1 MTVNVYND
9 LIFEISKKGRTA
21 YSLPE
26 LDVEEYDLSND
37 LPDHLD
43 RSEPAELPEVSE
55 LQLNRH
61 YTGLAD
67 KNFGV
72 ETGFYPLGSC
82 TMKYNP
88 KINEDIARYDGFL
101 NIHPLQ
107 PTKTAQGAFE
117 LMYDLQEYLKDIS
130 GMDHVSLQPAAGAQ
144 GELTGVLIIKAH
156 HEKNG
161 EGDQRTK
168 ILVPDSAHGTNPAT
182 AAVADFDVIEIQSNE
197 KGQVDVEALRAAV
210 GDDTAGL
217 MLTNPNTIGIFEEDI
232 EEIADIVHDAGGLL
246 YYDGANTNGIMGKSN
261 PRSMGFDVVHLN
273 LHKTFSGPHGGGG
286 PGSGPVGVIEELKPF
301 LPSPSI
307 EKSGD
312 EYVVNHDHPDS
323 VGRIKGYYGNFGV
336 NVRAYAYIR
345 SYGPEGLKQ
354 VTEDAVLNANY
365 LKARLNP
372 YYDDPYEGQYCKHEL
387 VLSGNRQKDAYG
399 VSTKD
404 MTKRLLDYGY
414 HAPTVYFPLIVDE
427 SMMIEP
433 TETESKETLDGF
445 ADAMIKI
452 AEEAENDADFLH
464 NAPYNTAARRLD
476 ETTANRNP
484 IIRFQK
490 EEAKAEK

>member
-1 MTVNVYND
+1 
-9 LIFEISKKGRTA
+9 
-21 YSLPE
+21 
-26 LDVEEYDLSND
+26 
-37 LPDHLD
+37 
-43 RSEPAELPEVSE
+43 
-55 LQLNRH
+55 
-61 YTGLAD
+61 
-67 KNFGV
+67 
-72 ETGFYPLGSC
+72 
-82 TMKYNP
+82 
-88 KINEDIARYDGFL
+88 
-101 NIHPLQ
+101 
-107 PTKTAQGAFE
+107 
-117 LMYDLQEYLKDIS
+117 
-130 GMDHVSLQPAAGAQ
+130 
-144 GELTGVLIIKAH
+144 
-156 HEKNG
+156 
-161 EGDQRTK
+161 
-168 ILVPDSAHGTNPAT
+168 
-182 AAVADFDVIEIQSNE
+182 
-197 KGQVDVEALRAAV
+197 
-210 GDDTAGL
+210 
-217 MLTNPNTIGIFEEDI
+217 
-232 EEIADIVHDAGGLL
+232 
-246 YYDGANTNGIMGKSN
+246 
-261 PRSMGFDVVHLN
+261 MGFDVVHLN

-365 LKARLNP
+365 LKSRLKP
-372 YYDDPYEGQYCKHEL
+372 YFDDPYENQYCKHEL

-476 ETTANRNP
+476 ETTANRKP